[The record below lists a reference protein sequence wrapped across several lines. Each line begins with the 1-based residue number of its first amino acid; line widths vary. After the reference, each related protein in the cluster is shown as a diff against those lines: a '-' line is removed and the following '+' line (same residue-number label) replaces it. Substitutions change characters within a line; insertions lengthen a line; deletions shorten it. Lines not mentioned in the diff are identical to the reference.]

1 MNCSQPSIDLSRD
14 GKPCFGENGTATG
27 TAGDDAHYNGYTFT
41 DEAVSIIDAF
51 ANTTAS
57 SSSSSAKRLFIYFAI
72 HNTHS
77 PTQAPLRI
85 QQRYRRFAAWPKQQV
100 FVSTC
105 VTRALRWVGA
115 FLRSCTPS
123 CRMF

>member
-1 MNCSQPSIDLSRD
+1 VNCSQPSIDLSRD

-51 ANTTAS
+51 ANTTTTAS
-57 SSSSSAKRLFIYFAI
+57 SSSSSSNAKRLFIYFAI

-85 QQRYRRFAAWPKQQV
+85 QQLYSRFSAWPKQQV
-100 FVSTC
+100 FVSALCDPPCGC
-105 VTRALRWVGA
+105 V
-115 FLRSCTPS
+115 P
-123 CRMF
+123 CRIF